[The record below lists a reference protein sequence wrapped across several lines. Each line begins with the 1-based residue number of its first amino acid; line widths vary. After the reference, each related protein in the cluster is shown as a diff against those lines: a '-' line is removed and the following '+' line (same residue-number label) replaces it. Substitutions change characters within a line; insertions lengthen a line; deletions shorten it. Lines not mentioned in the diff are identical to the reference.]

1 MATRG
6 RNICNT
12 LKAIR
17 KQIADAN
24 GISYSPDECHFEGEC
39 KGTCPKCE
47 QDVRDLEHELHLRQ
61 KAGKAIKVAGVA
73 LGITALTA
81 SATSCA
87 TQKGHYKSTP
97 PKSEKVIPILFQ
109 EYTTNDT
116 ALLQAKDSLSKK
128 GVLFVQGHLISD
140 EDNEPLIGASVI
152 AKHSGKYAITD
163 VNGNFT
169 LEVEQG
175 DTITVQYIGFI
186 DRSIKL
192 SEMSRDKLNV
202 ITLIFNES
210 ALGEVV
216 AGIVPEVRVRGTAP
230 VIKREDTFEEAS
242 FPGGSTALT
251 QYIKTNLQYPKECR
265 EGAPIGRVILGFTVN
280 KDGSLSNI
288 KVEKSLVPIL
298 DEEAIR
304 VLKSMPKWTPAK
316 KNGKV
321 VKSHA
326 TVPFTFK
333 VE

>member
-1 MATRG
+1 MT
-6 RNICNT
+6 
-12 LKAIR
+12 
-17 KQIADAN
+17 
-24 GISYSPDECHFEGEC
+24 EE
-39 KGTCPKCE
+39 
-47 QDVRDLEHELHLRQ
+47 
-61 KAGKAIKVAGVA
+61 
-73 LGITALTA
+73 
-81 SATSCA
+81 
-87 TQKGHYKSTP
+87 
-97 PKSEKVIPILFQ
+97 VIPISYQ
-109 EYTTNDT
+109 EYTS
-116 ALLQAKDSLSKK
+116 KDSTLLKEKENLSKK
-128 GVLFVQGHLISD
+128 GVLLVQGHIIDNDD
-140 EDNEPLIGASVI
+140 EENPIIGAI
-152 AKHSGKYAITD
+152 ITAKLSEKQTVSDID
-163 VNGNFT
+163 GNFT
-169 LEVEQG
+169 IEVKQG
-175 DTITVQYIGFI
+175 DTITVKLIGFQ
-186 DRSIKL
+186 DRVIKL
-192 SEMSRDKLNV
+192 SEMSQDKLNI

-216 AGIVPEVRVRGTAP
+216 AGIVPEVRIRGTAP

-251 QYIKTNLQYPKECR
+251 QYIKTNLQYPKECQ

>member
-1 MATRG
+1 MQGHLPEMRARREGLRTRIAPPTDG
-6 RNICNT
+6 RESHQG
-12 LKAIR
+12 R
-17 KQIADAN
+17 RS
-24 GISYSPDECHFEGEC
+24 GFGHHP
-39 KGTCPKCE
+39 P
-47 QDVRDLEHELHLRQ
+47 
-61 KAGKAIKVAGVA
+61 
-73 LGITALTA
+73 LTA

-87 TQKGHYKSTP
+87 TQKGYYKSTP

-152 AKHSGKYAITD
+152 AKLSGKYAITD

-192 SEMSRDKLNV
+192 SEMSRDKLNI

-216 AGIVPEVRVRGTAP
+216 AGIVPEVRIRGTAP

>member
-1 MATRG
+1 MRARREGLRTRTAPPTDG
-6 RNICNT
+6 RESHQGRRSGFGHHRPHR
-12 LKAIR
+12 IR
-17 KQIADAN
+17 HIVRHAD
-24 GISYSPDECHFEGEC
+24 I
-39 KGTCPKCE
+39 
-47 QDVRDLEHELHLRQ
+47 
-61 KAGKAIKVAGVA
+61 
-73 LGITALTA
+73 
-81 SATSCA
+81 
-87 TQKGHYKSTP
+87 
-97 PKSEKVIPILFQ
+97 
-109 EYTTNDT
+109 

-128 GVLFVQGHLISD
+128 GMLFVQGHLISD

-192 SEMSRDKLNV
+192 SEMSRDKLNI

>member
-1 MATRG
+1 MQGHLPEMRARREGLRTRIAPPTDG
-6 RNICNT
+6 RESHQG
-12 LKAIR
+12 R
-17 KQIADAN
+17 RS
-24 GISYSPDECHFEGEC
+24 GFGHH
-39 KGTCPKCE
+39 
-47 QDVRDLEHELHLRQ
+47 R
-61 KAGKAIKVAGVA
+61 
-73 LGITALTA
+73 LTA

-87 TQKGHYKSTP
+87 TQKGYYKSTP

>member
-1 MATRG
+1 
-6 RNICNT
+6 
-12 LKAIR
+12 
-17 KQIADAN
+17 
-24 GISYSPDECHFEGEC
+24 
-39 KGTCPKCE
+39 
-47 QDVRDLEHELHLRQ
+47 
-61 KAGKAIKVAGVA
+61 
-73 LGITALTA
+73 
-81 SATSCA
+81 
-87 TQKGHYKSTP
+87 
-97 PKSEKVIPILFQ
+97 
-109 EYTTNDT
+109 
-116 ALLQAKDSLSKK
+116 
-128 GVLFVQGHLISD
+128 
-140 EDNEPLIGASVI
+140 
-152 AKHSGKYAITD
+152 
-163 VNGNFT
+163 
-169 LEVEQG
+169 
-175 DTITVQYIGFI
+175 
-186 DRSIKL
+186 
-192 SEMSRDKLNV
+192 MSRDKLNV

-288 KVEKSLVPIL
+288 KVEKSLAPIL